1 MAAPPTVNLL
11 GEISL
16 ILRVVS
22 WALLAIIPVALLSF
36 LRAAYSL
43 YMFSLSQHG
52 KYFRALFSCC
62 SGKVR
67 EYLILILHWLP
78 LNVLVLKGSVLV
90 C

>member
-22 WALLAIIPVALLSF
+22 WALWSMVPVALLSF
-36 LRAAYSL
+36 LRAAYRL

-67 EYLILILHWLP
+67 EYLVLILH
-78 LNVLVLKGSVLV
+78 
-90 C
+90 